1 MFLSPELLES
11 RSITAFSL
19 GSVTPAATGAAVCA
33 EQSFLVP
40 LGTPPLKTTDLALV
54 GPVTPS
60 GNAVSIASA
69 RVVDATHVGVTFCN
83 PTAGALAHA
92 VSVLNVVIVR
102 P

>member
-19 GSVTPAATGAAVCA
+19 GSITPGAVGAAVCA

-40 LGTPPLKTTDLALV
+40 LGTPALRVSDAVFVANVTPTGNASALV
-54 GPVTPS
+54 
-60 GNAVSIASA
+60 SA
-69 RVVDATHVGVTFCN
+69 RVIDATHVGITYCN
-83 PTAGALAHA
+83 PTAGGLTPAAG
-92 VSVLNVVIVR
+92 VVNVVIVR